1 MTIFAFRV
9 LEIFPQPFH
18 TLSGALEAL
27 YNDSSCMEA
36 TAQIIAY
43 YKNGAQLT
51 VPSELYIHQEPRFK
65 SVDEARAWLDSRNEK
80 AAVNGRPLGLIIANP
95 NDTFEKQLDDAMSVK
110 DVKLINDKPVALIVS
125 GIENWLTEHHHLAK

>member
-9 LEIFPQPFH
+9 LDISPQPFH
-18 TLSGALEAL
+18 TLSDALEAL
-27 YNDSSCMEA
+27 YNDSSCMGT

-51 VPSELYIHQEPRFK
+51 VPSELYTHQEPRFK
-65 SVDEARAWLDSRNEK
+65 SVDEASTWLKNRNEK
-80 AAVNGRPLGLIIANP
+80 AVNGRPIGILVANQ

-110 DVKLINDKPVALIVS
+110 DVRLKSDKPVASIVS
-125 GIENWLTEHHHLAK
+125 DIENWLAEHQHLAN